1 MCFHLDGC
9 AANSV
14 DIFGAKSG
22 LTEHKHGYVKKTI
35 IATSTLATKK
45 TKEEP
50 KSKILD
56 PNNLSG
62 KEGERRVPSADKR
75 YEDVRSRIFFQ
86 SF

>member
-9 AANSV
+9 AANLV

-45 TKEEP
+45 SKEEL
-50 KSKILD
+50 KSKILG